1 MSKKRRNYR
10 LPHHPIEEKAHKRD
24 TAKARYRLENDIL
37 VCLHMSKKPVTIK
50 EISSLLPGKDRIG
63 GDIYSTTDF
72 LLSQSLIRQTGKKQF
87 TLSKTAPL
95 YEGFL
100 EKNPKGFAFVTGA
113 VPYLSAIELSKDPY
127 IAPAMTGAAL
137 QGDRVLVRVTR
148 VRKDGR
154 PEGAVIKVLSHGRDT
169 IAGFYY
175 AKSHGTI
182 VYPEDPRFPFH
193 ITVKE
198 TTPEPHQGDAVIVRL
213 HRETQSA
220 EGNFGEIT
228 ELLGNPDNIDVQMRL
243 VIEKFS
249 LPHIFSKPALREAEK
264 LQGNFIPSP
273 DRLDLREISHIT
285 IDGETAKDFDD
296 AICVKKTR
304 HGFQLHVSIADVS
317 YFIRPGSSL
326 DKEAYSRGTS
336 IYFPGRVL
344 PMLPERLS
352 NNLCSLIP
360 DKDRFTVTAILNFDR
375 SGNVLNKKFTR
386 SIIRSHH
393 RFTYTT
399 VSQILIDKDPAVR
412 RMHKPF
418 LTHLKW
424 AYELATALRDKRK
437 RRGSI
442 GFTVPESK
450 ITLSDAGEILA
461 IGTSKRNFAHQI
473 IEEFMLA
480 ANEAV
485 AEHLSQNQC
494 NGLYRVHEQPDS
506 EKVDEFST
514 FARTLGV
521 HLPRAGFSSKWF
533 AETVEQCRGT
543 KIEYIINNL
552 LLRTMKQ
559 AHYSPQNVG
568 HFGLASSHYTHFTS
582 PIRRYPDLTVHRELI
597 RTITENPTARKS
609 TKRDL
614 SLQKKGAFLSARER
628 TGIRAEREMD
638 ERLKVRYMKKH
649 LGESFAAIISGV
661 SDFAIFVELR
671 DNLISGSINL
681 KDLKDDYYLYDEKR
695 YRLIGELS
703 GTIYQ
708 LGDSIQV
715 TLSDVDYSRNR
726 IHFIPSPEGTPS
738 PQNNSK

>member
-1 MSKKRRNYR
+1 MSKKRRKYR
-10 LPHHPIEEKAHKRD
+10 FSRHPAEEKAHKRD
-24 TAKARYRLENDIL
+24 MSKAGYGLENDIL
-37 VCLHMSKKPVTIK
+37 GCLHMSNKPVAIEK
-50 EISSLLPGKDRIG
+50 MASLLPDKGRTG
-63 GDIYSTTDF
+63 GDIHSTTDF
-72 LLSQSLIRQTGKKQF
+72 LLSQKLIRQTGKKQF

-95 YEGFL
+95 YEGFF
-100 EKNPKGFAFVTGA
+100 EKNPKGFGFVTET
-113 VPYLSAIELSKDPY
+113 VPHLSAIKLSKDPY
-127 IAPAMTGAAL
+127 IAPNMTGSAL

-148 VRKDGR
+148 VRNDGR
-154 PEGAVIKVLSHGRDT
+154 PEGVVIRVLSHGRDT

-175 AKSHGTI
+175 AKSQGGI

-198 TTPEPHQGDAVIVRL
+198 TTPEPHRGDAVIVRFQ
-213 HRETQSA
+213 RETQSSG
-220 EGNFGEIT
+220 GNFGEIT

-264 LQGNFIPSP
+264 LQGNFTPSA
-273 DRLDLREISHIT
+273 DRLDLREIGHIT

-317 YFIRPGSSL
+317 YFVQSGSPL
-326 DKEAYSRGTS
+326 DKEAYYRGTS
-336 IYFPGRVL
+336 IYFPDRVL

-360 DKDRFTVTAILNFDR
+360 DKDRFSITAILDFDR
-375 SGNVLNKKFTR
+375 SGNLLKKKFTR
-386 SIIRSHH
+386 SVIRSHH

-399 VSQILIDKDPAVR
+399 VSQILIEKNPAVR

-424 AYELATALRDKRK
+424 AYELATALHDKRK

-442 GFTVPESK
+442 GFTIPESK
-450 ITLSDAGEILA
+450 ITLTEAGEILK

-485 AEHLSQNQC
+485 AEHLSKNRR
-494 NGLYRVHEQPDS
+494 NALYRVHEQPDS

-514 FARTLGV
+514 FAKTHGL

-533 AETVEQCRGT
+533 AETADQCKGT

-568 HFGLASSHYTHFTS
+568 HFGLAASHYTHFTS
-582 PIRRYPDLTVHRELI
+582 PIRRYPDLIVHRELI
-597 RTITENPTARKS
+597 RTITEKPIARKS
-609 TKRDL
+609 TKNDL
-614 SLQKKGAFLSARER
+614 SLQKIGTFLSARER

-638 ERLKVRYMKKH
+638 ERLKVRYMKKYI
-649 LGESFAAIISGV
+649 GESFAATISGV
-661 SDFAIFVELR
+661 SDFALFVELC
-671 DNLISGSINL
+671 DSLISGSINL
-681 KDLKDDYYLYDEKR
+681 KDLKGDYYLHDEKR

-703 GTIYQ
+703 GVIYQ
-708 LGDSIQV
+708 IGDAIQV
-715 TLSDVDYSRNR
+715 SLSDVDCSRNR
-726 IHFIPSPEGTPS
+726 IHFIPSP
-738 PQNNSK
+738 QNNK